1 MGDAE
6 TMKREQPYTT
16 EAEYYPDGTQK
27 RFYRKVEQ
35 PYPQVYQLIVGL
47 SLVAIA
53 LCTLT
58 ITYQL
63 SEPRQCDDN
72 LRSSLFQRR

>member
-1 MGDAE
+1 MANKE
-6 TMKREQPYTT
+6 RVIPYTT
-16 EAEYYPDGTQK
+16 ESEYYPDGTQK
-27 RFYRKVEQ
+27 RYYQKVEQ
-35 PYPQVYQLIVGL
+35 PYPQVFQLIVGL

-63 SEPRQCDDN
+63 LEEPRQCDEN
-72 LRSSLFQRR
+72 YNQTT